1 MFKEKI
7 NQFCTSLPTKK
18 DNKPT
23 CLKPEPGTKTIPVA
37 LSRQRQQ
44 KLSGVVF
51 AASAALIAFSDK
63 RMQGKRY
70 IAPSALLH
78 VTPSSLLNASSRV
91 CCYVTNNY
99 QYYKIKKSGRKR
111 REVLTSK
118 QFYKLCIRNAQRIA
132 SIHYTYSIK
141 NSIRESLL
149 HNFYSNLNY
158 HKFAITSKDI
168 Q

>member
-99 QYYKIKKSGRKR
+99 QYYKIKKKWEKKKR
-111 REVLTSK
+111 SFNFQAILQAVHQKCPENSK
-118 QFYKLCIRNAQRIA
+118 HTLHIQYKKQYQSLC
-132 SIHYTYSIK
+132 YTI
-141 NSIRESLL
+141 
-149 HNFYSNLNY
+149 F
-158 HKFAITSKDI
+158 T
-168 Q
+168 QT